1 MTPLPL
7 KAEFFEL
14 VANVFFY
21 IFIMIFSYKQVELK
35 RNVIF

>member
-14 VANVFFY
+14 AANVFLY
-21 IFIMIFSYKQVELK
+21 IFFMIFSYNQVELK